1 MSTSTGNTKYGSGA
15 LQSNS
20 TIDGNNSAFGIA
32 ALGLSTEKWNTAVG
46 AYSGFATTSGISNTS
61 VGTNTL
67 LHNTSGNYNTAL
79 GTAALCVNTL
89 GTGNTAV
96 GSNSLEYSTTGGNN
110 TIIGTQTGGLI
121 VTGSN
126 NICLG
131 YKAGTSASSG
141 VDYSNCIVIGNNIF
155 PTASAQAIIGDGTQT
170 SMNLVCSTNPTM
182 SGYALPL
189 STDASNK
196 IATCAWVQT
205 AVGGGGTSLIPLN
218 NTWTGTNAYAAPI
231 TLNSGASLT
240 FPDSTV
246 QTTAYTGSGLSLLAS
261 NNTWTGTNAFNNI
274 VSVNTA
280 GIAFS
285 DASTITTAKYNINNT
300 TFTAPEYSGNTRTFT
315 IAPLTS
321 DQTNSIFGG
330 VFQWYLKFGTNT
342 YGMAAGQTPSSSY
355 NWYLDT
361 DIGYSFATNSR
372 GGKISMDI
380 GIYLGIGY
388 FGTVTNP
395 DTGASVG
402 IPAFCLTNQFGSNPL
417 VTITP
422 TTTLGSSNDF
432 SFEVAFTF
440 TYSCLY
446 QGVLVLCAMGP
457 L

>member
-20 TIDGNNSAFGIA
+20 TINGNNSAFGIA

-218 NTWTGTNAYAAPI
+218 NTWTGTNAFNNVAPI
-231 TLNSGASLT
+231 TSTATQPASSDSSTKIPTTSWVQGAITSGSGAKMPLAGGT
-240 FPDSTV
+240 F
-246 QTTAYTGSGLSLLAS
+246 
-261 NNTWTGTNAFNNI
+261 TGTVYFTNPYPA
-274 VSVNTA
+274 VNY
-280 GIAFS
+280 
-285 DASTITTAKYNINNT
+285 KR
-300 TFTAPEYSGNTRTFT
+300 NTRWFYDNGAGLTYTPTQT
-315 IAPLTS
+315 ISSNHDFIILQYNNACTIDLVNLNCDNDS
-321 DQTNSIFGG
+321 YWQD
-330 VFQWYLKFGTNT
+330 
-342 YGMAAGQTPSSSY
+342 GMRT
-355 NWYLDT
+355 
-361 DIGYSFATNSR
+361 
-372 GGKISMDI
+372 
-380 GIYLGIGY
+380 
-388 FGTVTNP
+388 
-395 DTGASVG
+395 
-402 IPAFCLTNQFGSNPL
+402 
-417 VTITP
+417 VTITKSASVSGGFIVTVLP
-422 TTTLGSSNDF
+422 PAGYTCYDITNLSSLSLTIGAGVF
-432 SFEVAFTF
+432 SA
-440 TYSCLY
+440 TYQILNIYWSPGATGTMYLIS
-446 QGVLVLCAMGP
+446 QA
-457 L
+457 